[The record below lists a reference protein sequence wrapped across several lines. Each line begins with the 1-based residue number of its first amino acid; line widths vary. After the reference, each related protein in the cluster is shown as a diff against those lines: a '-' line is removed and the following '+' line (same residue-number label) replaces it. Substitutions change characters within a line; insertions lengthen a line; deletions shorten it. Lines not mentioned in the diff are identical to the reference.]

1 MAALSRPRK
10 IRTQKPVARRNQWFE
25 RLMASL
31 ALLNLVLVAFDLSY
45 IRFRD
50 FYLREFPA
58 LTQWYGA
65 AFKGIEPERTTTA
78 YLEIV
83 DQLEEQVS
91 QTGLQSAEAR
101 TLLQELRD
109 RSSEIIDENPFQIAD
124 KTGTL
129 ERIKN
134 LVREQVGTDSAKD
147 AFNTFWS
154 QSYLES
160 ANWGNS
166 IGFFNSE
173 VRPLIETNYYRPVW
187 EDGEPLDQF
196 WLLDQWFIYLFAIEL
211 ALRTLLISRRYQ
223 GTSWLD
229 AILLRWYDLFLLLPF
244 WRWLRIIPVI
254 VRINQSNLIDLDPLR
269 SRINRLVISNIA
281 VELTE
286 IIVLRIISQAQNLI
300 REGEVAKWLVKPDS
314 GQKYIDLN
322 DVDEV
327 QAISSRLTS
336 LLVYRVLPQIKPEID
351 NLIQHSITNAVDQT
365 PVYQGL
371 QAIPGMSQLP
381 SQLTRQIAAEIS
393 KNAYGALTGA
403 LEDEAGAALTQKLI
417 THLVATAQEELQKD
431 STLADIEA
439 LTIALL
445 DEVKVNYVQRIAA
458 EDVEA
463 MQQRNYELYETT
475 RRLGQK

>member
-1 MAALSRPRK
+1 
-10 IRTQKPVARRNQWFE
+10 
-25 RLMASL
+25 MASI

-58 LTQWYGA
+58 LTEWYGA
-65 AFKGIEPERTTTA
+65 TFKGIEPERTTTA

-91 QTGLQSAEAR
+91 QTGLQSDQAQA
-101 TLLQELRD
+101 LLTELRD
-109 RSSEIIDENPFQIAD
+109 RSEAIIDENPFEVAD

-134 LVREQVGTDSAKD
+134 LVRERVGTDSSKE
-147 AFNTFWS
+147 AFRTFWS
-154 QSYLES
+154 QRYLAEAGWS
-160 ANWGNS
+160 DS
-166 IGFFNSE
+166 IAFFNSE
-173 VRPLIETNYYRPVW
+173 IQPLIETNYYRPVW

-196 WLLDQWFIYLFAIEL
+196 WLLDQWFIYLFAVEL
-211 ALRTLLISRRYQ
+211 ALRTLIISRRYQ

-244 WRWLRIIPVI
+244 WRWLRVIPTI

-269 SRINRLVISNIA
+269 SRINRLIISNIA

-286 IIVLRIISQAQNLI
+286 IIVLRIITQAQNLI
-300 REGEVAKWLVKPDS
+300 REGEVAKWLVKPDPE
-314 GQKYIDLN
+314 QKYIDLN

-336 LLVYRVLPQIKPEID
+336 LLVYQVLPQLKPEID
-351 NLIQHSITNAVDQT
+351 SLIQHSITNAVDKT
-365 PVYQGL
+365 PVYRGMQS
-371 QAIPGMSQLP
+371 IPGMANLP
-381 SQLTRQIAAEIS
+381 EQITQQIASEVS

-403 LEDEAGAALTQKLI
+403 LEDEQGAELTQKLI
-417 THLVATAQEELQKD
+417 THLISTAQAELQKD
-431 STLADIEA
+431 TTLEDIEA